1 MPTAYW
7 ILMGALMVPFLVGFV
22 YKQFYDAIDRP
33 WTGVAL
39 TLVGVVINIPLTW
52 ALVGGHLPMVPAM
65 GLVGAGWAA
74 FISGCLG
81 TAFMDLLRDARAQ
94 SRARTLQLL
103 HKARAAPG
111 WLLAR

>member
-39 TLVGVVINIPLTW
+39 TLVGVVINIPLT
-52 ALVGGHLPMVPAM
+52 
-65 GLVGAGWAA
+65 
-74 FISGCLG
+74 
-81 TAFMDLLRDARAQ
+81 
-94 SRARTLQLL
+94 
-103 HKARAAPG
+103 
-111 WLLAR
+111 